1 MSDLEQLAASS
12 VQFFD
17 IYTFR
22 SLKRGEADFEAVQS
36 SIVVSRNEFYKL
48 GDLVS

>member
-1 MSDLEQLAASS
+1 MSQLAAFS

-22 SLKRGEADFEAVQS
+22 SLKRGEANFEAVQS
-36 SIVVSRNEFYKL
+36 SIVVSRNEFYTL